1 MFISVIIP
9 VFNGG
14 ETFRRCLEALWSSR
28 NERWE
33 CVVVDDGSTDNSR
46 ETALNFGAKVVRTD
60 SAKSGPALARNLG
73 VQSAKGEVLFF
84 IDSDVLVKEDTL
96 DRVAAVMADKK
107 VAACIGSYDDRPTAE
122 NSLSQYRNLLHHY
135 THQTSSREAATFW
148 SGCGAIRRD
157 VFIEAGGFS
166 ALFARPSIEDIE
178 LGYRLRA
185 AGHHIILEKALQVG
199 HMKKWT
205 AVNILV
211 TDIRDRAVPW
221 ARLIL
226 AEGTILKDLNLAPS
240 QRVSSAA
247 ALGGLFAFLAS
258 PFLPHSIIIF
268 VTAITALLFL
278 NRHFYGF
285 LRQKRGNAFALVA
298 MPWHWL
304 YFVYSGLSFGFCFL
318 WYRILRV
325 ENPLVAAPKGS

>member
-1 MFISVIIP
+1 MLISVIIP

-14 ETFRRCLEALWSSR
+14 ETFRRCLEALCSSR
-28 NERWE
+28 YERWE

-46 ETALNFGAKVVRTD
+46 ETALNFGAKVVRT
-60 SAKSGPALARNLG
+60 AKPQSGPALARNLG

-96 DRVAAVMADKK
+96 DRVAEIMADEK

-122 NSLSQYRNLLHHY
+122 NFLSQYRNLLHHY
-135 THQTSSREAATFW
+135 THQKSNREAATFW
-148 SGCGAIRRD
+148 SGCGAIRREI
-157 VFIEAGGFS
+157 FFEAGGFS
-166 ALFARPSIEDIE
+166 ALFARPSFEDIE

-185 AGHHIILEKALQVG
+185 EGHHIILEKDLQVG

-205 AVNILV
+205 AVNVLV

-247 ALGGLFAFLAS
+247 ALAGLLALLAS
-258 PFLPHSIIIF
+258 PFFPYSLVVIA
-268 VTAITALLFL
+268 TAIVVLLFL
-278 NRHFYGF
+278 NRHFYSF
-285 LRQKRGNAFALVA
+285 LRGKRGNVFALWALV
-298 MPWHWL
+298 WHWL

-318 WYRILRV
+318 WYRVLRV
-325 ENPLVAAPKGS
+325 ENPLVAVPEG

>member
-1 MFISVIIP
+1 MLISVIIP

-14 ETFRRCLEALWSSR
+14 ETFRRCLEALCSSR
-28 NERWE
+28 YERWE

-46 ETALNFGAKVVRTD
+46 ETALNFGAKVVRT
-60 SAKSGPALARNLG
+60 AKPQSGPALARNLG

-96 DRVAAVMADKK
+96 DRVAEIMADEK

-122 NSLSQYRNLLHHY
+122 NFLSQYRNLLHHY
-135 THQTSSREAATFW
+135 THQKSNREAATFW
-148 SGCGAIRRD
+148 SGCGAIRREI
-157 VFIEAGGFS
+157 FFEAGGFS

-185 AGHHIILEKALQVG
+185 EGHHIILEKDLQVG

-205 AVNILV
+205 AVNVLV

-247 ALGGLFAFLAS
+247 ALAGLLALLAS
-258 PFLPHSIIIF
+258 PFFPYSLVVIA
-268 VTAITALLFL
+268 TAIVVLLFL
-278 NRHFYGF
+278 NRHFYSF
-285 LRQKRGNAFALVA
+285 LRGKRGNVFALWA
-298 MPWHWL
+298 LAWHWL

-318 WYRILRV
+318 WYRVLRV
-325 ENPLVAAPKGS
+325 ENPLVAAPEG